1 MLIDT
6 SFDFRVD
13 AGGKDPDSHSPT
25 LRKYHKRLW
34 SRPLP
39 GGVPFELRD
48 TTPGVYLHHRSGL
61 GEFQLSSD
69 AVIATFIRYPK
80 TARIIEQI
88 PQAEHDEFDRL
99 GYTMGGMMVFP
110 GNQVDRKPTI
120 NAARG
125 FHPKISD
132 RMDLTLECVRRY
144 YRHEDSPLAPA
155 LGRYAGFFAL
165 FEDFRGYVDF
175 FLLQDLVSSDYEAV
189 RFFMPFTDFSPPAIP
204 RDLDTYLE
212 FRRLSIKFTEARNR
226 RIDQLALDVD

>member
-13 AGGKDPDSHSPT
+13 ARGRDPDSHSPT

-39 GGVPFELRD
+39 SGVPFELRD
-48 TTPGVYLHHRSGL
+48 TTRGVYLHHRSGL

-69 AVIATFIRYPK
+69 AVVATLIRHPK
-80 TARIIEQI
+80 AARIIGQI
-88 PQAEHDEFDRL
+88 PQAQHDEFDRL

-110 GNQVDRKPTI
+110 GNQVDRRPTI

-132 RMDLTLECVRRY
+132 RMDLTLECIRRY
-144 YRHEDSPLAPA
+144 YRHEGSPLAPA
-155 LGRYAGFFAL
+155 LGRYADFFAL
-165 FEDFRGYVDF
+165 FEDFQGYVDF
-175 FLLQDLVSSDYEAV
+175 FLLQDLVSSDYKAV
-189 RFFMPFTDFSPPAIP
+189 RFFMDFNDFSPPAIP

-212 FRRLSIKFTEARNR
+212 FRCLSIKFTEARNR
-226 RIDQLALDVD
+226 RIDQLALYMD

>member
-13 AGGKDPDSHSPT
+13 ARGKDPDSHSPT

-61 GEFQLSSD
+61 GVFELSSD
-69 AVIATFIRYPK
+69 AVIATFIRYAA

-88 PQAEHDEFDRL
+88 PQPEHDEFDRL

-110 GNQVDRKPTI
+110 GNRVDGKPTI

-125 FHPKISD
+125 FNRKISD

-144 YRHEDSPLAPA
+144 YRREDSPLALV

-165 FEDFRGYVDF
+165 FEDFQGYVDF

-189 RFFMPFTDFSPPAIP
+189 RFFMPFNDFNPPAIP
-204 RDLDTYLE
+204 KDLDAYLE
-212 FRRLSIKFTEARNR
+212 FRRLSIEFAKARNR